1 MRLLTILMLAVVVIA
16 FIGKVNAKRLRRNF
30 PATEIKAQTQSSE
43 SSESVQEPE
52 AADAKANDENK
63 IAKRRYPYAY

>member
-1 MRLLTILMLAVVVIA
+1 MRLLTILILAVVVIA
-16 FIGKVNAKRLRRNF
+16 FIGEGKVNAKRLRRHF
-30 PATEIKAQTQSSE
+30 SVKESQTQSSK